1 MSRST
6 LPLLDS
12 SLYPQVW
19 QRQTFASPQA
29 LLLSMLS
36 AVLSR
41 DVIIDASA
49 FTKQLLADDVYQEWI
64 NTTVFGRYLHRNF
77 TAFYQQTEDSFNTD
91 MPALFRQEL
100 VRHAQYLPL
109 GQVLFFAGD
118 MLKNVRQT
126 KTLTTTV
133 NPATTII
140 NAQKMSHNL
149 AQNLAQNLTVNTS
162 KLIINQI
169 TITGK
174 QVLGFAIRHN
184 KRTSERLRNEVLILD
199 FQDLRLVNEQA
210 IEDIKKSNI
219 DDSILLRSYELR

>member
-19 QRQTFASPQA
+19 QQQTFTSPQV

-36 AVLSR
+36 ATLSK
-41 DVIIDASA
+41 DITIDASA
-49 FTKQLLADDVYQEWI
+49 FNKQLLADDVYQEWI

-109 GQVLFFAGD
+109 KQVLFFAGD
-118 MLKNVRQT
+118 MPKSARQT

-133 NPATTII
+133 NPATAII
-140 NAQKMSHNL
+140 NAQKMSENL
-149 AQNLAQNLTVNTS
+149 NINNS
-162 KLIINQI
+162 RLIINQI

-199 FQDLRLVNEQA
+199 FQDLCLVNEQA